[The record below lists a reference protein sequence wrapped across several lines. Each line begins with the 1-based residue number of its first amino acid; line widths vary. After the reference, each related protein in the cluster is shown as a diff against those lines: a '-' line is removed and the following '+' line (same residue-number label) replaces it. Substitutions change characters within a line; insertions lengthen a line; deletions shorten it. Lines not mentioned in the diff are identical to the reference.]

1 MVGTAGAQ
9 ERGEDWERFVHDLSD
24 LMVAAG
30 TQRMAARV
38 FAVLIASDE
47 GRLTAAEIS
56 EQLRASPAAVSGAVR
71 YLEQI
76 SLVRRTRPLG
86 SRRDVIALMDELWY
100 EAFVDRT
107 PILVAWA
114 ALMAEGARVL
124 GEGTP
129 AGRRLTTSADF
140 FAFMARRFPD
150 LLEEWRAERGG

>member
-1 MVGTAGAQ
+1 MAGAADAQ
-9 ERGEDWERFVHDLSD
+9 ERDEAWERFVHDLSD

-47 GRLTAAEIS
+47 GRLTAGEIA

-71 YLEQI
+71 YLEQA
-76 SLVRRTRPLG
+76 SLVRRTRPMG
-86 SRRDVIALMDELWY
+86 SRRDVIALMDDLWY

-107 PILVAWA
+107 PLLLAWG
-114 ALMAEGARVL
+114 ALMAQGAHAL
-124 GEGTP
+124 GEDTP
-129 AGRRLTTSADF
+129 AGRRLSLSADF

-150 LLEEWRAERGG
+150 LLEEWRAERGS